1 MVVADDFDEMDMRTD
16 TASERSSLDTVELDT
31 RLSQLS
37 RAKVAVALN
46 SVRHVQMC
54 TVYDREG
61 HVTAYV
67 LDVFLQAAPRGL
79 PVATSKSKL
88 KQKEKRSK

>member
-1 MVVADDFDEMDMRTD
+1 MVAADDFDEMDMRTD
-16 TASERSSLDTVELDT
+16 TASERSSLDTVELGA

-37 RAKVAVALN
+37 RAKMSVALN
-46 SVRHVQMC
+46 S
-54 TVYDREG
+54 
-61 HVTAYV
+61 
-67 LDVFLQAAPRGL
+67 AAPRGL